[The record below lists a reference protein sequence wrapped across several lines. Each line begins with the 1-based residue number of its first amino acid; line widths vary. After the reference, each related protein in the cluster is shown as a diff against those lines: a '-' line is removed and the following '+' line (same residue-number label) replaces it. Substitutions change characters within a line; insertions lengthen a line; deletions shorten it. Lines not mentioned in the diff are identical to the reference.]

1 MQPFLWYNVIVK
13 KQNPQEHY
21 TAYQLKLPVEIEKI
35 IEISDPVYSYSE
47 VMDHIDLNK
56 YMIKIFTFPYMR
68 DIALALLL
76 YYIKMDTLQFQA
88 NILIK
93 HLKHML
99 AVMASFTMNCANQK
113 KKQ

>member
-1 MQPFLWYNVIVK
+1 MQPFLWYNVIVQ

-56 YMIKIFTFPYMR
+56 YLTIEGFNCPNCRIKCQNSRSCNYG
-68 DIALALLL
+68 L
-76 YYIKMDTLQFQA
+76 
-88 NILIK
+88 
-93 HLKHML
+93 
-99 AVMASFTMNCANQK
+99 
-113 KKQ
+113 